1 VWVRRAVA
9 AARVFDADGTA
20 VAAYAGSEHRPKA
33 DQPQS
38 DGSLPV
44 EGQRGRPVD
53 RVQPNG
59 SSGELALTS
68 ALVAFRSRGSS
79 DSGPLLRRQGNHEPV
94 IVWQVEAIV
103 RAALGSDV
111 CWCASALTLS
121 TRHAMTDG
129 DTHPPRQP
137 ARAPV
142 TQKRATA
149 WGSMRARL
157 ANPAILAA
165 MPLPLATSG
174 RRTSSFSGRAGPR
187 DRAGGRVR

>member
-1 VWVRRAVA
+1 MSVCAE
-9 AARVFDADGTA
+9 DAT
-20 VAAYAGSEHRPKA
+20 
-33 DQPQS
+33 
-38 DGSLPV
+38 
-44 EGQRGRPVD
+44 QRGEVCSIANHPTCSELRAPTLAQGD
-53 RVQPNG
+53 RGDSCVTRGSAAPLTRRR
-59 SSGELALTS
+59 SSGPTGAGE
-68 ALVAFRSRGSS
+68 RSRGKALAQRQRSARS
-79 DSGPLLRRQGNHEPV
+79 RRRQGNHEPV
-94 IVWQVEAIV
+94 IVWQVEAVV

-111 CWCASALTLS
+111 CWCANAPTQS

-142 TQKRATA
+142 TQKRSATA

-187 DRAGGRVR
+187 DRAERRVR